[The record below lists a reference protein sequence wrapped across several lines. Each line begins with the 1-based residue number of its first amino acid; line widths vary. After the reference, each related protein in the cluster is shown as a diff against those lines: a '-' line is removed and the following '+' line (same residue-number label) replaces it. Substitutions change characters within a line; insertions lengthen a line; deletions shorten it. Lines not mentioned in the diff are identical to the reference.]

1 MFTFRHAART
11 VSAIDINKEIESME
25 DKLDQF
31 CQRGSGWVLENVV
44 HLFWCR
50 TAFNSIPQR
59 IGHHRGFKLPPALKE
74 KQAVVNVIN
83 APQDECF
90 KYELKLIL

>member
-1 MFTFRHAART
+1 M
-11 VSAIDINKEIESME
+11 ES
-25 DKLDQF
+25 KLDRF
-31 CQRGSGWVLENVV
+31 CQRGSGWVLEEVV
-44 HLFWCR
+44 QLFWCR

-59 IGHHRGFKLPPALKE
+59 IGHHRNFKLPPVLKA

-90 KYELKLIL
+90 KYVQHLFL